1 MARGIDGRRP
11 CFGRMLQET
20 LFECGDKF
28 HSDTVCDLLDNGRFP
43 ELCQRTGKRQIGRD
57 QYFGMA
63 STCWFEL
70 VMQAGLS
77 PRT

>member
-1 MARGIDGRRP
+1 
-11 CFGRMLQET
+11 MLRDT

-28 HSDTVCDLLDNGRFP
+28 HSDTVGDLLDNGRFP
-43 ELCQRTGKRQIGRD
+43 ELCQSTGKRQIGRD
-57 QYFGMA
+57 TYFGVA
-63 STCWFEL
+63 GICWHEL